1 VADGPAGPAD
11 AGPWPRPTRPTITE
25 LRAVTQPP
33 AVRGRRNSEHWVAD
47 LYLRALSPH
56 LTRVLLRL
64 GLSANGVTW
73 IMIATGASA
82 GLVLLVPGLPG
93 AALALLLGQLQ
104 MLWDCSD
111 GEVAR
116 WRRTFSPAGTFL
128 DKVGHFTAES
138 LIPLCLGWRA
148 AGPDASWSDPGPYAY
163 AGALL
168 AVLVV
173 LNKALNDMVHVARA
187 FAGLPRLADAAG
199 VGTPTVGWLAR
210 LRRLVRFFPFNRV
223 YHSVEMTI
231 VIFLAAIGDAVLG
244 GLDVT
249 RWLLVALLVLAV
261 PTVLGHLVAILSSTK
276 LAAPAAAAP
285 ARPEPGA

>member
-1 VADGPAGPAD
+1 VPAQPPGSPSPDPGTPDPALRPAD
-11 AGPWPRPTRPTITE
+11 PTIDQ

-47 LYLRALSPH
+47 LYLRDLSPY

-64 GLSANGVTW
+64 GLSANAVTW
-73 IMIATGASA
+73 IMIGTGASA
-82 GLVLLVPGLPG
+82 GAALLVPGLPG
-93 AALALLLGQLQ
+93 AGLALVLGQLQ

-116 WRRTFSPAGTFL
+116 WRGTFSPAGTFL
-128 DKVGHFTAES
+128 DKVGHYTAES
-138 LIPLCLGWRA
+138 LIPICLGWRA
-148 AGPDASWSDPGPYAY
+148 AGSDATWSDPGPWAY

-173 LNKALNDMVHVARA
+173 LNKALNDMVHVSRA

-210 LRRLVRFFPFNRV
+210 VRQLVRFLPFNRV
-223 YHSVEMTI
+223 YHSVELTI
-231 VIFLAAIGDAVLG
+231 VVFLAAVGDALLG
-244 GLDVT
+244 GLGVT
-249 RWLLVALLVLAV
+249 RGLLLALLVLAV
-261 PTVLGHLVAILSSTK
+261 PTVLGHLSAILTSPK
-276 LAAPAAAAP
+276 LRAEAS
-285 ARPEPGA
+285 EPGA

>member
-1 VADGPAGPAD
+1 
-11 AGPWPRPTRPTITE
+11 
-25 LRAVTQPP
+25 
-33 AVRGRRNSEHWVAD
+33 
-47 LYLRALSPH
+47 
-56 LTRVLLRL
+56 
-64 GLSANGVTW
+64 
-73 IMIATGASA
+73 M
-82 GLVLLVPGLPG
+82 
-93 AALALLLGQLQ
+93 
-104 MLWDCSD
+104 
-111 GEVAR
+111 
-116 WRRTFSPAGTFL
+116 
-128 DKVGHFTAES
+128 
-138 LIPLCLGWRA
+138 
-148 AGPDASWSDPGPYAY
+148 
-163 AGALL
+163 
-168 AVLVV
+168 V

-285 ARPEPGA
+285 ASTEPGA